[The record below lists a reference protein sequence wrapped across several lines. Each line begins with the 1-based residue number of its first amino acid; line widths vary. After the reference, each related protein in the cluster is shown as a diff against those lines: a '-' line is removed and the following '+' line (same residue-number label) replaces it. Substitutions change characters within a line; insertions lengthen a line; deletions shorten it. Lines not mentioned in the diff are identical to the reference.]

1 MEELKR
7 NGVEVTTL
15 GAISSNY
22 DKYGKEHIVVL
33 YDLNGSILGWPTTG
47 SDAYFTPEVGKKHT
61 ITFKELC
68 DDFLKKSKV
77 GIKRISYVKYL

>member
-1 MEELKR
+1 MIKT
-7 NGVEVTTL
+7 GIKVQTL
-15 GAISSNY
+15 GAIETNC
-22 DKYGKEHIVVL
+22 DKYGHTHVVVIYSVIDDGQL
-33 YDLNGSILGWPTTG
+33 LAWPTTG